1 MGRTLLFYA
10 VTRGERTTY
19 VCARER
25 RLAHHVPNLLSL
37 GDAADCVG
45 RAQPGARPCLG
56 LSVCRWSWSFTT
68 HLPLKRLLR
77 VFILPRTYL
86 VPGTWY
92 YYNLTIIAFAPFRI
106 GLVCTEAALFHSR
119 KTKTPTLF
127 EFAFRSTFNK
137 KLKKHVSGE
146 CSACSSCVENSTTR
160 NERRLSKVWCN
171 SKSEKGRLNQV
182 LLNEW
187 YRSRHVPARAG
198 VITLLST
205 LWPLLHDIL
214 TMELCE
220 TFMLAREPA
229 DNAAHSQ
236 SCCTPLLWRAP
247 SE

>member
-10 VTRGERTTY
+10 VMRGERTTY

-25 RLAHHVPNLLSL
+25 RLAHQVPNLLSL

-68 HLPLKRLLR
+68 RLPLKKRLLR

-86 VPGTWY
+86 VPGPWY

-160 NERRLSKVWCN
+160 NERKRTTQQSLMQFK
-171 SKSEKGRLNQV
+171 ERKGKAETGPTKRVIQIKARTSACRCYYTAAV
-182 LLNEW
+182 
-187 YRSRHVPARAG
+187 YSVTPAPRHTYNNG
-198 VITLLST
+198 TL
-205 LWPLLHDIL
+205 
-214 TMELCE
+214 
-220 TFMLAREPA
+220 
-229 DNAAHSQ
+229 
-236 SCCTPLLWRAP
+236 
-247 SE
+247 